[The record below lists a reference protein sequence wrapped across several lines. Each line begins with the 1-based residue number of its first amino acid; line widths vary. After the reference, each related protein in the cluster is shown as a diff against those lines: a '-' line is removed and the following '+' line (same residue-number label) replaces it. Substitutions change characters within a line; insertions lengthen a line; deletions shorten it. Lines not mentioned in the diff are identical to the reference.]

1 MKRASLKILIYKELR
16 LSAHPTLYIFV
27 SLGALVIVPN
37 YPYGV
42 VFLFGCLASM
52 LTIQYGR
59 ETNDVL
65 FSALLPTPRNEI
77 VKGKFA
83 LACFTQLSQIVVSL
97 PFAVLRTFLFPN
109 GNAVG
114 IDANIAFYGCMLIAF
129 ALYDLVFFTGYYKTA
144 YKVGASFVRAIL
156 PVLAVVLVMETLAHV
171 PALSFWDGVSPC
183 ELLLQL
189 PVLAAGV
196 VCYILC
202 NLAAYRV
209 SVRRFAK
216 VDLA

>member
-1 MKRASLKILIYKELR
+1 
-16 LSAHPTLYIFV
+16 
-27 SLGALVIVPN
+27 
-37 YPYGV
+37 
-42 VFLFGCLASM
+42 
-52 LTIQYGR
+52 
-59 ETNDVL
+59 
-65 FSALLPTPRNEI
+65 
-77 VKGKFA
+77 
-83 LACFTQLSQIVVSL
+83 
-97 PFAVLRTFLFPN
+97 
-109 GNAVG
+109 
-114 IDANIAFYGCMLIAF
+114 MLIAF

-171 PALSFWDGVSPC
+171 PALSFWDGVSPH

-209 SVRRFAK
+209 SGRRFAK